1 MSFLINY
8 MMIESGVL
16 GQDQDWGEK
25 KWFSGLGCFGFLEGS
40 WGLTGRS
47 RRKRRGIKVTKGDL
61 NRLIDDIFHR
71 HFSENVGFVIVDGL
85 LHAVVERNPDE
96 SIRKFVRFNV
106 PVLVRE
112 MARKRRVKG
121 RRRKEKESS

>member
-1 MSFLINY
+1 M
-8 MMIESGVL
+8 
-16 GQDQDWGEK
+16 
-25 KWFSGLGCFGFLEGS
+25 
-40 WGLTGRS
+40 TGS

-106 PVLVRE
+106 PVLIRE
-112 MARKRRVKG
+112 MARKRQVKG

>member
-1 MSFLINY
+1 M
-8 MMIESGVL
+8 
-16 GQDQDWGEK
+16 
-25 KWFSGLGCFGFLEGS
+25 
-40 WGLTGRS
+40 TGRS

-61 NRLIDDIFHR
+61 NRLIDDVFHR
-71 HFSENVGFVIVDGL
+71 RFSENVGFVIVDGL

-96 SIRKFVRFNV
+96 SIGKFVRFNV
-106 PVLVRE
+106 PVLIRE

>member
-1 MSFLINY
+1 M
-8 MMIESGVL
+8 
-16 GQDQDWGEK
+16 
-25 KWFSGLGCFGFLEGS
+25 
-40 WGLTGRS
+40 TGS

-61 NRLIDDIFHR
+61 NRLIDDVLHR
-71 HFSENVGFVIVDGL
+71 HFSENVAFVIVDGL

-96 SIRKFVRFNV
+96 SLRKFVRFNV

>member
-1 MSFLINY
+1 M
-8 MMIESGVL
+8 
-16 GQDQDWGEK
+16 
-25 KWFSGLGCFGFLEGS
+25 
-40 WGLTGRS
+40 TGS

-61 NRLIDDIFHR
+61 NRLIDDVFHR

-106 PVLVRE
+106 PVLIRE

>member
-1 MSFLINY
+1 
-8 MMIESGVL
+8 
-16 GQDQDWGEK
+16 
-25 KWFSGLGCFGFLEGS
+25 
-40 WGLTGRS
+40 LTGRG

-61 NRLIDDIFHR
+61 NRLIDDVFHR

-85 LHAVVERNPDE
+85 LHAVVERNPEE
-96 SIRKFVRFNV
+96 SVRKFVRFNV

>member
-1 MSFLINY
+1 
-8 MMIESGVL
+8 
-16 GQDQDWGEK
+16 
-25 KWFSGLGCFGFLEGS
+25 
-40 WGLTGRS
+40 LTGRS

-61 NRLIDDIFHR
+61 NRLIDDVFHR

-85 LHAVVERNPDE
+85 LHAVVERNPEE
-96 SIRKFVRFNV
+96 SVRKFVRFNV

>member
-1 MSFLINY
+1 M
-8 MMIESGVL
+8 
-16 GQDQDWGEK
+16 
-25 KWFSGLGCFGFLEGS
+25 
-40 WGLTGRS
+40 TGRS

-61 NRLIDDIFHR
+61 NRLIDDVFHR

-85 LHAVVERNPDE
+85 LHAVVERNPEE
-96 SIRKFVRFNV
+96 SVRKFVRFSV

-121 RRRKEKESS
+121 RKRRKEKESS

>member
-1 MSFLINY
+1 M
-8 MMIESGVL
+8 
-16 GQDQDWGEK
+16 
-25 KWFSGLGCFGFLEGS
+25 
-40 WGLTGRS
+40 TGNS

-61 NRLIDDIFHR
+61 NRLIDDILHR

-112 MARKRRVKG
+112 MARKRRGKG
-121 RRRKEKESS
+121 IRRRRKRESS

>member
-1 MSFLINY
+1 M
-8 MMIESGVL
+8 
-16 GQDQDWGEK
+16 
-25 KWFSGLGCFGFLEGS
+25 
-40 WGLTGRS
+40 TGRS

-61 NRLIDDIFHR
+61 NRLIDDVFHR

-85 LHAVVERNPDE
+85 LHAVVERNPEE
-96 SIRKFVRFNV
+96 SVRKFVRFNV

>member
-1 MSFLINY
+1 M
-8 MMIESGVL
+8 
-16 GQDQDWGEK
+16 
-25 KWFSGLGCFGFLEGS
+25 
-40 WGLTGRS
+40 TGRS

-85 LHAVVERNPDE
+85 LHAVVERNPEE
-96 SIRKFVRFNV
+96 SVRKFVRFNV

>member
-1 MSFLINY
+1 M
-8 MMIESGVL
+8 
-16 GQDQDWGEK
+16 
-25 KWFSGLGCFGFLEGS
+25 
-40 WGLTGRS
+40 TGRS

-61 NRLIDDIFHR
+61 NRLIDDVFHR
-71 HFSENVGFVIVDGL
+71 RFSENVGFVIVDGL
-85 LHAVVERNPDE
+85 LHAVVERNPEE
-96 SIRKFVRFNV
+96 SVRKFVRFNV

>member
-1 MSFLINY
+1 M
-8 MMIESGVL
+8 
-16 GQDQDWGEK
+16 
-25 KWFSGLGCFGFLEGS
+25 
-40 WGLTGRS
+40 TGRS

-106 PVLVRE
+106 PVLIRE

>member
-1 MSFLINY
+1 M
-8 MMIESGVL
+8 
-16 GQDQDWGEK
+16 
-25 KWFSGLGCFGFLEGS
+25 
-40 WGLTGRS
+40 TGRS

-85 LHAVVERNPDE
+85 LHAVVERNPEE

-121 RRRKEKESS
+121 RRRKEKETS

>member
-1 MSFLINY
+1 
-8 MMIESGVL
+8 
-16 GQDQDWGEK
+16 
-25 KWFSGLGCFGFLEGS
+25 
-40 WGLTGRS
+40 LTGRS

-96 SIRKFVRFNV
+96 SIRKFVRYNV
-106 PVLVRE
+106 PALIKE
-112 MARKRRVKG
+112 TARKKRVKG
-121 RRRKEKESS
+121 KRRQ